1 MDIKTAVLNQLNDAN
16 GLYSLILQN
25 HLYGCFILMEDIAQ
39 NKFEINGTI
48 LSTPTFK
55 IDYDKQFSEIGIRYG
70 FVMDTKLALICNPEY
85 KNVWL
90 TQFKQIN
97 ESRNIEEVDKIE
109 ECLHEVIKTI
119 KPEDAFYTNALD
131 TGSLSQEWIEK
142 VLQLLNPV
150 DEEVNTTAISIAIT
164 EKPIRHQ
171 ILTRRSKPKETTKY
185 KTRRNR

>member
-1 MDIKTAVLNQLNDAN
+1 MDIKTAVLNQLNEAN

-39 NKFEINGTI
+39 NKFEVKETL

-55 IDYDKQFSEIGIRYG
+55 FDYDTQFSEIGLRYG
-70 FVMDTKLALICNPEY
+70 FVMDTKLALICTPEY
-85 KNVWL
+85 KDIWL
-90 TQFKQIN
+90 TQFKQVN
-97 ESRNIEEVDKIE
+97 ESRNIDEVDKIE
-109 ECLHEVIKTI
+109 ECLHQVINTI

-131 TGSLSQEWIEK
+131 TGSLTQEWIEK

-150 DEEVNTTAISIAIT
+150 DEEVDKTAISIAIT
-164 EKPIRHQ
+164 EKPIRRQ
-171 ILTRRSKPKETTKY
+171 VLTRRKPKETTRY